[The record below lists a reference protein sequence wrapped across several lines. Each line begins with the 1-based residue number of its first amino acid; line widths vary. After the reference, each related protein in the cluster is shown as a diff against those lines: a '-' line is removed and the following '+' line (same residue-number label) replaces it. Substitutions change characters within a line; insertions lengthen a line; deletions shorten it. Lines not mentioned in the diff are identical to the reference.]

1 MASLAIARPVAR
13 QNQQSLRRRLEASI
27 EAAIAALDALDGD
40 PDLEDSFDR
49 EAACEDDGFDSDSE
63 PDDFYACTWPDGDVD
78 QTNVFARPWGA

>member
-13 QNQQSLRRRLEASI
+13 PNQQSLRRRLEASI

-40 PDLEDSFDR
+40 SDLEDSFDQ
-49 EAACEDDGFDSDSE
+49 EAACEDDGFDADSE
-63 PDDFYACTWPDGDVD
+63 PDDFYICAWPDGEVD